1 MAHADVSVDQVNAD
15 VNVDQVNA
23 DPVNGRRSQGAH
35 RSVSGSHRQAD
46 FCPTPP
52 SPVVVCGSPGAGA
65 AAAGSR
71 LPRDGRRRHWLV
83 SPLGGAPPPPPLV
96 RGSLGRALLH
106 LHHGAIFAAASPLT
120 VTPKRLCPILEV
132 SLDFVKSL
140 YAKFIDW
147 DEDMYDL
154 ENDTPAHAANPLR
167 NFLARSVFYPRLIL
181 AQLLPCQPSMVQR
194 MSSNKI
200 SR

>member
-1 MAHADVSVDQVNAD
+1 MRA
-15 VNVDQVNA
+15 
-23 DPVNGRRSQGAH
+23 
-35 RSVSGSHRQAD
+35 
-46 FCPTPP
+46 
-52 SPVVVCGSPGAGA
+52 
-65 AAAGSR
+65 
-71 LPRDGRRRHWLV
+71 
-83 SPLGGAPPPPPLV
+83 
-96 RGSLGRALLH
+96 GSLGRQ
-106 LHHGAIFAAASPLT
+106 
-120 VTPKRLCPILEV
+120 V

-167 NFLARSVFYPRLIL
+167 NFLARSVFHPRLIL

-200 SR
+200 SE